1 MQTALSLAIEQFG
14 HRLPMDF
21 YGSVFSPGGPIG
33 PGPMVPDPNN
43 PFLAGQ
49 GAGAGTN
56 PLGQVNYAGPA
67 NANFN
72 DPTVRPG
79 AQGNNIGQIGGT
91 FASNVFTPFDFNNDV
106 LSDVQEEVT
115 RGLFSGNTGIWSFRR
130 LRFQRFD
137 RKS

>member
-33 PGPMVPDPNN
+33 PGPMVPDPNDPN
-43 PFLAGQ
+43 FAGS
-49 GAGAGTN
+49 GLPGAGTGIN

-72 DPTVRPG
+72 DP
-79 AQGNNIGQIGGT
+79 
-91 FASNVFTPFDFNNDV
+91 
-106 LSDVQEEVT
+106 
-115 RGLFSGNTGIWSFRR
+115 W
-130 LRFQRFD
+130 
-137 RKS
+137 